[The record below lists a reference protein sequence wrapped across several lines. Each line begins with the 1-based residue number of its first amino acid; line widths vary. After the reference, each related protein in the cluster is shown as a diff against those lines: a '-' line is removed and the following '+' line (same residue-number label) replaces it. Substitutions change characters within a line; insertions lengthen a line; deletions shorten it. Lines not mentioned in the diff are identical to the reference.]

1 MFFFSILTI
10 QVLHTALKDCPLA
23 FNT

>member
-10 QVLHTALKDCPLA
+10 QVLHTALQDCPLV